1 MVRFAAV
8 TFDVRATVPAIV
20 SVAKDWV
27 APIAMVWLVPVK
39 VTEEPVDVNVVTD
52 DESHDP
58 AMAIEVES
66 KTRIA
71 EPVDV
76 TLPLKVTVV
85 PVRLSA
91 PDHVTFEEKVVLT
104 PGTTVRLK
112 IGCVIR
118 MEPPDALTTR
128 VEVPAVKAPAEVSID
143 RIVMVLLPAV
153 SAPPPATS
161 KLAPPVMSF
170 PDVVRV
176 PLMERFPST
185 SVALFCVTVPETV
198 RLWNPFEAS
207 RVPRVLAAPDR
218 VTVLEPFVNVAPTPD
233 VSQLPLT
240 VQAPLVS
247 VMVPEVL
254 PFTVPSAQ
262 FGEVLLFVHD
272 PPNVHV
278 ALPILRYAAALEM
291 DVFPAMFTKEGAP
304 DPSRRA
310 DPERVNPPIAVSP
323 VPADAP
329 IVSVPAAWVIA

>member
-1 MVRFAAV
+1 LLSVLDAAMVRFAAV
-8 TFDVRATVPAIV
+8 TFDVRATVPVIV

-112 IGCVIR
+112 IGVIR

-128 VEVPAVKAPAEVSID
+128 IEVPAVKAPAEVSID

-254 PFTVPSAQ
+254 PFTVTSAAETVDA
-262 FGEVLLFVHD
+262 FATRIPESSTAMD
-272 PPNVHV
+272 PPVKERFAV
-278 ALPILRYAAALEM
+278 ASVVV
-291 DVFPAMFTKEGAP
+291 DPA
-304 DPSRRA
+304 PS
-310 DPERVNPPIAVSP
+310 
-323 VPADAP
+323 
-329 IVSVPAAWVIA
+329 